1 MIHVLR
7 DERYKIGHHSPVSG
21 DGAFLLPKRY
31 CKIMIGSTKRKVK
44 KRKRHELELS
54 ISCTKVNLFIIE
66 TVVWDLLRQNGYI
79 PCEKDNNILK

>member
-1 MIHVLR
+1 MR
-7 DERYKIGHHSPVSG
+7 DETYKIEHHSPVSG
-21 DGAFLLPKRY
+21 NDAFFVAEEILQNHDWKYER
-31 CKIMIGSTKRKVK
+31 
-44 KRKRHELELS
+44 KRKRHEIELS